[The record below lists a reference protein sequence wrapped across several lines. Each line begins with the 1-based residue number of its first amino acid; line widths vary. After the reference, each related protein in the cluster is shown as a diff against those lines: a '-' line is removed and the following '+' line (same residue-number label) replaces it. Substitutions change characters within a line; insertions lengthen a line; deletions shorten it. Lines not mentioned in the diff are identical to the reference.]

1 MENLPPEVEIELD
14 KPRDTDLIYETLF
27 GSTSENSPK
36 ELLPPHIQD
45 QSAND
50 STRMACSRYWLVNAI
65 NAQNLAVSKIDGMRF
80 YEIVAKTC
88 WENYLKV
95 NPSAKKDG
103 ATLQSALDQFV
114 ELWYITGYSRLN
126 GISDMKHS
134 IDNIR
139 PIYTGSKK
147 CNWHTVRDDKKY
159 TLWEGYAHIF
169 CIVGYNESSWIAI
182 NSYWPNNGVFYIDFS
197 FTDSLFSCYSI
208 SDKRDDEVFNNL
220 K

>member
-1 MENLPPEVEIELD
+1 MELPETTLELD
-14 KPRDTDLIYETLF
+14 QPRDTDLVYETLF
-27 GSTSENSPK
+27 GATWWSEPK
-36 ELLPPHIQD
+36 EFLPPNIQD
-45 QSAND
+45 QSANE
-50 STRMACSRYWLVNAI
+50 STRMACSRYWLVHAI

-80 YEIVAKTC
+80 YEIAAKTS

-95 NPSAKKDG
+95 NPSAKKEG
-103 ATLQSALDQFV
+103 ATLQSALDQF
-114 ELWYITGYSRLN
+114 LDLGFITGYSRLF

-134 IDNIR
+134 LDNYR

-147 CNWHTVRDDKKY
+147 CNWNTVRDDKKY
-159 TLWEGYAHIF
+159 TLWTGYAHIF

-182 NSYWPNNGVFYIDFS
+182 NSYWPNNGVFFIDFD

-208 SDKRDDEVFNNL
+208 SDRRDDAVFNS